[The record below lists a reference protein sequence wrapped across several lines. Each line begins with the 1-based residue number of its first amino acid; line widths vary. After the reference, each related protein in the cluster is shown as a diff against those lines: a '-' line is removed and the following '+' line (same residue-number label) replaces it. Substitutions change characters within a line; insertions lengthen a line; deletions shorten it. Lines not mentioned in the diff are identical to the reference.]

1 MEQDLK
7 DGVDG
12 VSDDSDT
19 IDRNGG
25 LQNWK
30 LNVYAALKVF
40 LRSAD
45 HESELQIASNSVSFI
60 MYAVHRIGRTSE
72 WYRKG

>member
-19 IDRNGG
+19 IDRNGD
-25 LQNWK
+25 WK

>member
-30 LNVYAALKVF
+30 LNVYVALKVF

>member
-19 IDRNGG
+19 IDRNGD
-25 LQNWK
+25 WK

-72 WYRKG
+72 WYREG